1 MEGLELQTAEE
12 LNTKGLELQT
22 ADELNMEGLEL
33 QTAEEL
39 NTKGLD
45 ELQTA
50 EKLNTTMPS
59 APCNKTPQ
67 HKTHHLSIGND
78 DKPYNER
85 SGLHTRGQRSSF
97 RTRRG
102 TVRLPPDVAD
112 SSPVKSTPRKS
123 KTPKTLSATPGRKRG
138 RPPKQAIATPTS
150 HNAEESEL
158 GFREI
163 PSEARKS
170 ASGQAKS
177 LRRSG
182 TLSQKQQSCR
192 QESPSYS
199 GEDIWDPFNDA
210 DGALHVK
217 TRARQTTSTK
227 THEGALHAHDA
238 DQDEARHEHQI
249 DLEVPER
256 LQESSDKLQRILQL
270 SPVESVD
277 SFKSHLLRGL
287 TGRRPLVNM
296 DDEYRKV
303 QQLVTQTVLAGE
315 GNSMLVIGPRGC
327 GKTALVEAVLS
338 DITREHGDAFITV
351 RVNGFIHTDDKLAL
365 REIWRQLG
373 REIAADEDTDSTRAN
388 YADTLTSL
396 LALLAHSPEEEG
408 KVDEISR
415 SVVFVIDEFDL
426 FASHPRQTLLYN
438 LFDVAQSRNAPI
450 AVLGL
455 TTRTDIV
462 ESLEKRVKS
471 RFGQRYVHLTHP
483 RTFQSFR
490 EMCKSALL
498 SHESKLLDRPA
509 SEMKCRGAWNE
520 YVEGLFASDD
530 RFENAL
536 RHLFARSKCV
546 PTFLAACYL
555 FVCQL
560 SPSSIPTGASF
571 IEQLLLPP
579 DSKLQHLASLSDMEL
594 SLLIAGARLDVI
606 LDTDVCN
613 FSMVYD
619 EYVQLASRVKAQ
631 GSAAGQTAV
640 GGGARVWGK
649 GAAQAGWEK
658 LVELEL
664 VLPHAA
670 LATGPSLTP
679 RPTPYRI
686 LPKASGTAAG
696 DPVDKIDHQRQ
707 QLFFFPQSRIF
718 PVVPAHCSA
727 NHFPTLQRR
736 LAHAITPSSTKHSY
750 LASLDISLV
759 LTRHRHY
766 QNFPLSRITST
777 FLGTRTLLPLF
788 SIRSTVSRPI
798 VLGLISLRPSVADPS
813 AIVIAKLRLYISKRA
828 IFAPESKPA
837 AVSSHCLRNPSAVP
851 RLPSDCHHT
860 ISSSGIPAVINA
872 TLLAIMGT
880 ANSSQQQQSQP
891 QQSQP
896 THVVG
901 SQGRRGILP
910 SASGRPAAIVNGS
923 SVHQKPASTPA
934 KDAEGKFPC
943 EHCNKNYLHAK
954 HLKRH
959 LLRHTGV
966 RPYSCGLC
974 EDTFARSDILKRHFQ
989 KCSVRRGNPTGASH
1003 LTHSKNSKKGKGTP
1017 VEQLTI
1023 PLNPSGSAGSAP
1035 STQNIQQ
1042 ASYTASSTPTIQSP
1056 LDLSN
1061 LGLGT
1066 AAYQEELQSF
1076 SNRASRANSTKRSS
1090 TGMTASSRTTSGPS
1104 SIAGPDSAFSYSNG
1118 QVTPDSL
1125 TTSGAATPYSIHHEN
1140 RLPFSPDGNYHATN
1154 NSSLDLNNMSRP
1166 HSGPSYTSSHHPHI
1180 IGSVNGSRN
1189 DLEALFSNAHDDF
1202 NQPYPN
1208 HHHEEPHHN
1217 IKTEPDYSNVHYPMN
1232 GSYSNLT

>member
-1 MEGLELQTAEE
+1 MEGLDEFQTAEE
-12 LNTKGLELQT
+12 Q
-22 ADELNMEGLEL
+22 
-33 QTAEEL
+33 

-50 EKLNTTMPS
+50 EKLNMEGLGELQTAEELNMEGLDELQTAEKLNTEGLDELQTAVELNTTMPS
-59 APCNKTPQ
+59 ASSNKTPQ
-67 HKTHHLSIGND
+67 HKTHHQSIGNH

-85 SGLHTRGQRSSF
+85 SGLHTRGKRSSS
-97 RTRRG
+97 RTRRVTG
-102 TVRLPPDVAD
+102 RLPLDMAD

-123 KTPKTLSATPGRKRG
+123 KTPKTLSTTPGRKRG

-163 PSEARKS
+163 PPEARKS
-170 ASGQAKS
+170 ASGQAKL

-182 TLSQKQQSCR
+182 TLSQKQQNRR
-192 QESPSYS
+192 QESLSYS

-210 DGALHVK
+210 DGALHAK
-217 TRARQTTSTK
+217 TRAEQQRQTTSTK

-238 DQDEARHEHQI
+238 HQDEAYDEHQI

-256 LQESSDKLQRILQL
+256 LRESSDKLQRILQL
-270 SPVESVD
+270 SSVESVD

-287 TGRRPLVNM
+287 TGRHPLVNM

-327 GKTALVEAVLS
+327 GKTALVETVLS
-338 DITREHGDAFITV
+338 DITHEHRDAFITV
-351 RVNGFIHTDDKLAL
+351 RLNGFIHTDDKLAL
-365 REIWRQLG
+365 REVWRQLG
-373 REIAADEDTDSTRAN
+373 REIAADEDTDSMRAN

-408 KVDEISR
+408 KIDEISR

-490 EMCKSALL
+490 EMCKSAMI

-530 RFENAL
+530 RFESAL

-555 FVCQL
+555 VVCQL

-664 VLPHAA
+664 
-670 LATGPSLTP
+670 
-679 RPTPYRI
+679 I
-686 LPKASGTAAG
+686 LP
-696 DPVDKIDHQRQ
+696 V
-707 QLFFFPQSRIF
+707 
-718 PVVPAHCSA
+718 
-727 NHFPTLQRR
+727 
-736 LAHAITPSSTKHSY
+736 
-750 LASLDISLV
+750 
-759 LTRHRHY
+759 
-766 QNFPLSRITST
+766 
-777 FLGTRTLLPLF
+777 
-788 SIRSTVSRPI
+788 
-798 VLGLISLRPSVADPS
+798 
-813 AIVIAKLRLYISKRA
+813 
-828 IFAPESKPA
+828 
-837 AVSSHCLRNPSAVP
+837 
-851 RLPSDCHHT
+851 
-860 ISSSGIPAVINA
+860 
-872 TLLAIMGT
+872 
-880 ANSSQQQQSQP
+880 
-891 QQSQP
+891 
-896 THVVG
+896 
-901 SQGRRGILP
+901 
-910 SASGRPAAIVNGS
+910 
-923 SVHQKPASTPA
+923 
-934 KDAEGKFPC
+934 
-943 EHCNKNYLHAK
+943 
-954 HLKRH
+954 
-959 LLRHTGV
+959 
-966 RPYSCGLC
+966 
-974 EDTFARSDILKRHFQ
+974 
-989 KCSVRRGNPTGASH
+989 
-1003 LTHSKNSKKGKGTP
+1003 
-1017 VEQLTI
+1017 
-1023 PLNPSGSAGSAP
+1023 
-1035 STQNIQQ
+1035 
-1042 ASYTASSTPTIQSP
+1042 
-1056 LDLSN
+1056 
-1061 LGLGT
+1061 
-1066 AAYQEELQSF
+1066 
-1076 SNRASRANSTKRSS
+1076 S
-1090 TGMTASSRTTSGPS
+1090 TG
-1104 SIAGPDSAFSYSNG
+1104 D
-1118 QVTPDSL
+1118 
-1125 TTSGAATPYSIHHEN
+1125 
-1140 RLPFSPDGNYHATN
+1140 
-1154 NSSLDLNNMSRP
+1154 
-1166 HSGPSYTSSHHPHI
+1166 
-1180 IGSVNGSRN
+1180 GSRGMCRV
-1189 DLEALFSNAHDDF
+1189 DVALEEIGPTCPRMGGAMSKWCR
-1202 NQPYPN
+1202 
-1208 HHHEEPHHN
+1208 E
-1217 IKTEPDYSNVHYPMN
+1217 I
-1232 GSYSNLT
+1232 